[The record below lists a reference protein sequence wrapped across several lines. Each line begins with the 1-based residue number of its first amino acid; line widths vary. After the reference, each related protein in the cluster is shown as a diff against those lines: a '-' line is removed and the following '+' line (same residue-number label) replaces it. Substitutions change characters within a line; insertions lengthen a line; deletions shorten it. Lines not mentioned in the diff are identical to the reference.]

1 MSEQQPFILV
11 DGSSYLYRAF
21 YAPPH
26 LTNSNG
32 EPTGAIYGVVGML
45 RSLIRAYHPS
55 HMAVIFD
62 AKGKTFR
69 DDMYS
74 EYKANRESM
83 PDDLR
88 SQIKP
93 LHKIIKAM
101 GLPLICVEGVEADD
115 VIGTLATQ
123 ADQQGLFTLISTG
136 DKDMAQ
142 LVNKNIHLINTMTDT
157 RLDHD
162 GVIEKFGVPPEK
174 IIDLL
179 ALTGDKSDN
188 IPGLPGV
195 GEKTALAMLQN
206 LGGIETL
213 YEKIDE
219 IAALGFRGSKTM
231 AKKLEEH
238 KDILMLS
245 QDLVTIRRE
254 VPLDV
259 TVNQLTR
266 ASENQ
271 EELIKLYGEL
281 EFRKL
286 LDEQLSNQSQDSAV
300 ESNNKAQTNYQC
312 ILTQQQLNHWIEKI
326 SKVPYFAIDTETTS
340 LDYMAAELVG
350 ISLSVKQDEA
360 AYIPLQHKV
369 EGTPKQLE
377 LTHVLEQLKPILE
390 NKKYCKIGQNIKYD
404 MSIFARY
411 GIKLDGVQYD
421 TMLESYVFNSIASRH
436 NMNDL
441 ALKYLNKKTISFE
454 DVAGKGVKQK
464 TFDEIEL
471 EAATQYACEDADI
484 TLQLHENLWPRIE
497 ADSKLKDVYQ
507 QVEQPLIPIL
517 SKIER
522 EGVLIDTDKLRAQSQ
537 EISKKIK
544 QLEAQAYEIAGEEF
558 NLSSTKQLQHIFF
571 EKLHYPIRK
580 KTPKGAPST
589 AEEVLIELSLDYPL
603 PKVILE
609 HRSLSKL
616 QNTYIDKLPEIV
628 HPETHRVHTNYHQA
642 VTATGRLSSSNPN
655 LQNIP
660 IRSAE
665 GRRIRN
671 AFIAP
676 KGYKILAADYSQVEL
691 RIMAHLSQDKNLLD
705 AFINNQDIH
714 KATASE
720 VFDVPFDDVTSE
732 QRRRAKAVNFG
743 LIYGMSAF
751 GLSKQLDIP
760 IPDAQKYMDT
770 YFERYPGVLNYMER
784 TRQKAA
790 EHGYVETLLGRRLYL
805 NDIKA
810 SNRMRREAAERTAIN
825 APMQGTA
832 ADIMKLAMINVAT
845 WLEKQTAGDIR
856 MLMQVHDE
864 LVFEVRENFADTAK
878 QQIPLLMSEAFKI
891 DVPLL
896 VEADVGDSWEEAH

>member
-544 QLEAQAYEIAGEEF
+544 KLEAQAYEIAGEEF